1 MMVGFNMQPVA
12 AITTL
17 FTVIAGFIG
26 FLTYIV
32 AHVDRENAVQS
43 DRIIVVVEKK
53 IDPLKESIGQIRI
66 AQEIIISEN
75 KIEQARKQK
84 FLLEQNDSLTFD
96 QREELDDI
104 NETIRMSKDR
114 LAELHIEL
122 RGGKTQ

>member
-1 MMVGFNMQPVA
+1 MVGFNMQPVA